1 MHFIRWR
8 IIYMNEKNDGSF
20 NNIDNTENNGAPEFV
35 RADGQKQKGSELF
48 DWAQALVTAIIFIV
62 VVFIFVGRIIGVEGT
77 SMVPTLHEGDRVV
90 LQTIFYKPEA
100 GDIVVL
106 TKESFGDEP
115 IVKRVIATE
124 GQTVDINFDTGE
136 VWVDG
141 ELLDEPYI
149 NEATY
154 RQGDIEFPL
163 TIDDGCIFVMGDNRN
178 KSTDSRFSSVGMIDE
193 RCVLGRV
200 IFRIYP
206 FSDMGVIE

>member
-1 MHFIRWR
+1 
-8 IIYMNEKNDGSF
+8 MNDKNDNVF
-20 NNIDNTENNGAPEFV
+20 DNDNNTGKSDVPEFV
-35 RADGQKQKGSELF
+35 MAKEQKQKGAELF

-62 VVFIFVGRIIGVEGT
+62 LVFIFVGRIIGVVGS

-90 LQTIFYKPEA
+90 LQTIFYSPKA

-124 GQTVDINFDTGE
+124 GQTVDINFETGE

-141 ELLDEPYI
+141 ELQEESYI

-154 RQGDIEFPL
+154 RQGDVEFPI
-163 TIDDGCIFVMGDNRN
+163 TVDEGCIFVMGDNRN

-200 IFRIYP
+200 ILRVYP
-206 FSDMGVIE
+206 FSSIGVIN

>member
-1 MHFIRWR
+1 
-8 IIYMNEKNDGSF
+8 MNDKNDNVF
-20 NNIDNTENNGAPEFV
+20 DNDNNTGKSDVPEFV
-35 RADGQKQKGSELF
+35 MAKEQKQKGAELF

-62 VVFIFVGRIIGVEGT
+62 LVFIFVGRIIGVVGS

-90 LQTIFYKPEA
+90 LQTIFYSPKA

-124 GQTVDINFDTGE
+124 GQTVDINFETGE

-141 ELLDEPYI
+141 ELQEESYI

-154 RQGDIEFPL
+154 RQGDVEFPI
-163 TIDDGCIFVMGDNRN
+163 TVDEGCIFVMGDNRN

-193 RCVLGRV
+193 RCVLGRGILRV
-200 IFRIYP
+200 YP
-206 FSDMGVIE
+206 FSSIGVIN